1 MFSLSSSVFLFLPL
15 VLLPPR
21 PPCTP
26 LRAHT
31 ADCLSVPSSCIASP
45 RSSCAL
51 LLRAA
56 FAHCLSELTSASQG
70 SPCAPL
76 IRARL
81 VHGDSVRTTCAT
93 FRCLSL
99 RDASSHSA
107 IVTVTA
113 SSHSPIA
120 LLFCAPCAPPRRPTV
135 CTAPRALLL
144 FAHGTPSSLP
154 AFTRA
159 RYLLHFSSSFLFD
172 QHLSARATCAM
183 LLHTHWVRVLSALIH
198 VDILQLH
205 PLRVFSPRTPCT
217 PLIL

>member
-81 VHGDSVRTTCAT
+81 VHGGSARTTCAT

-120 LLFCAPCAPPRRPTV
+120 LLFCAPGHHLAAPPLALHRVHCFSSLTARLLPFPHSRV
-135 CTAPRALLL
+135 HGISCTSPHRFYLINTSPRAQPAQCFFTLTGYACFLR
-144 FAHGTPSSLP
+144 SS
-154 AFTRA
+154 
-159 RYLLHFSSSFLFD
+159 
-172 QHLSARATCAM
+172 M
-183 LLHTHWVRVLSALIH
+183 
-198 VDILQLH
+198 
-205 PLRVFSPRTPCT
+205 
-217 PLIL
+217 